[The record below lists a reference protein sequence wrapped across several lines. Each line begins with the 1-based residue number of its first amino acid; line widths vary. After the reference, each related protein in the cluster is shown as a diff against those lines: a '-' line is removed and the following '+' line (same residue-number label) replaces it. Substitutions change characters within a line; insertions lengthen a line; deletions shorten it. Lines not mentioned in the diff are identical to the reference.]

1 MLRINKNIKNNIKA
15 GVIALMVGMTFSACN
30 DAIDVGPDDEIVESN
45 AITNIDDVASATI
58 GVYGTLAA
66 NNAVYWNSLFTDE
79 LKRPDSNNGQG
90 VQVHSWSINS
100 SDGTAAGIFGNYF
113 TSINRANRVLQAIP
127 NVVTTNDADAAL
139 LNRYKGELLAIRA
152 WSHFKLLTFFSTSY
166 SDESALAIP
175 YLDYVVVL
183 EKPGRNTVGEVY
195 AAINNDLTFARDLIP
210 ASFTDNIF
218 FTRNAIT
225 ALEARIALYKKDY
238 AAAIAKSS
246 ELIPQYPLAT
256 MANYPLVWQDAN
268 DTENIFKLARVVGD
282 GAVGQLYN
290 PNPTLIYWLASD
302 KLTASYQPNDIRLNT
317 FIQAS
322 NQKILKYPGDA
333 STVGLNDIKLFR
345 VSEQYFIRAEAYANT
360 SQLVLAANDINAV
373 RANRIAGATPLI
385 FSGQTDAIDKI
396 LEERYRELPFEG
408 HRFFDLKRTGMSVD
422 RAVSDCSILDAED
435 VCNLANSSFLFT
447 LPIPQG
453 EIFLNPNMQQNP
465 GYTN

>member
-1 MLRINKNIKNNIKA
+1 MLRIIEKLKNN
-15 GVIALMVGMTFSACN
+15 VRTFVMVLMVGMAFSSCN

-45 AITNIDDVASATI
+45 AITNVDDVASATI

-66 NNAVYWNSLFTDE
+66 NNAIYWNSLFTDE
-79 LKRPDSNNGQG
+79 LKLPDSNNGQG
-90 VQVHSWSINS
+90 IQVHTWSITT

-113 TSINRANRVLQAIP
+113 TTINRANRVLQAIP
-127 NVVTTNDADAAL
+127 LVVPANAEEAAL
-139 LNRYKGELLAIRA
+139 LDRYKGELLAIRGWA
-152 WSHFKLLTFFSTSY
+152 HFTLMTFFSTSY
-166 SDESALAIP
+166 TDGSALAIP

-183 EKPGRNTVGEVY
+183 EKPARNTVDEVY
-195 AAINNDLTFARDLIP
+195 TGIANDLTLARELIP
-210 ASFTDNIF
+210 DSFTDNIF

-238 AAAIAKSS
+238 ATAISKSS
-246 ELIPQYPLAT
+246 QLISQYPLAT
-256 MANYPLVWQDAN
+256 IANYPLIWQDAN

-290 PNPTLIYWLASD
+290 PNQTLIYWLASD
-302 KLTASYQPNDIRLNT
+302 KLTASYEPNDIRFNT

-322 NQKILKYPGDA
+322 DQKILKYPGDA

-360 SQLVLAANDINAV
+360 SQIALAAADINTL
-373 RANRIAGATPLI
+373 RANRITGAVPLT

-396 LEERYRELPFEG
+396 LEERFRELPFEG
-408 HRFFDLKRTGMSVD
+408 HRFFDLKRNGMSVD
-422 RAVSDCSILDAED
+422 RSDSDCTILAADA
-435 VCNLANSSFLFT
+435 CTLSNSSFLFT

-453 EIFLNPNMQQNP
+453 EIFTNTNMQQNP
-465 GYTN
+465 GYNN

>member
-1 MLRINKNIKNNIKA
+1 MLRINKKIKNNIRVVA
-15 GVIALMVGMTFSACN
+15 TALVIGVAFSSCN

-45 AITNIDDVASATI
+45 AITTVNDVETATI

-66 NNAVYWNSLFTDE
+66 NNAIYWNSLFTDE
-79 LKRPDSNNGQG
+79 LKLPSSNNGQG
-90 VQVHSWSINS
+90 IQVHTWSINT

-113 TSINRANRVLQAIP
+113 LSINRANRVLQAIENIQP
-127 NVVTTNDADAAL
+127 STEEGVAR
-139 LNRYKGELLAIRA
+139 LNRYKGELLAIRGWA
-152 WSHFKLLTFFSTSY
+152 HFKLLTFFSTSY
-166 SDESALAIP
+166 TDGSALAVP

-183 EKPGRNTVGEVY
+183 EKPARNTVNEVY
-195 AAINNDLTFARDLIP
+195 AGIASDLTAARELIP

-218 FTRNAIT
+218 FTRDAIT

-238 AAAIAKSS
+238 STAIAKSS
-246 ELIPQYPLAT
+246 QLISAYPLAT
-256 MANYPLVWQDAN
+256 MSNYPLIWQDAN

-290 PNPTLIYWLASD
+290 PNQTLIYWLASD
-302 KLTASYQPNDIRLNT
+302 KLTSSYEANDIRFNT

-360 SQLVLAANDINAV
+360 SQIALAAADINTL
-373 RANRIAGATPLI
+373 RSNRIAGATPVT
-385 FSGQTDAIDKI
+385 FNGQTDAIDKI
-396 LEERYRELPFEG
+396 LEERFRELPFEG
-408 HRFFDLKRTGMSVD
+408 HRFFDLKRNGKPVD
-422 RAVSDCSILDAED
+422 RLDSDCSILQADACD
-435 VCNLANSSFLFT
+435 LANSSYLFT

-453 EIFLNPNMQQNP
+453 EIFTNPNMQQNP
-465 GYTN
+465 GYNN